1 MCFNGGEAHQDPR
14 IISIVIRYEECARRG
29 LHQNLP
35 VKEVRAKDKAVNAL
49 MEPGEQLAADFEG
62 RGPVRSAV
70 LYPREGESNR
80 AYLFEGYAR

>member
-14 IISIVIRYEECARRG
+14 MISIVIRYKKCARRD

-70 LYPREGESNR
+70 LYPREGESYR
-80 AYLFEGYAR
+80 AYLLEGYAR

>member
-14 IISIVIRYEECARRG
+14 MISIVLRYEECARGG

-35 VKEVRAKDKAVNAL
+35 VKEVRAKDEAVNAL
-49 MEPGEQLAADFEG
+49 IEPGKQLAADFEG
-62 RGPVRSAV
+62 RSPVRSAV
-70 LYPREGESNR
+70 LYPWEGESNR